1 MRYAILVSSL
11 LAGCVSG
18 PEPVQEM
25 SFVTRAREEQQ
36 KLVDTIAR
44 AGVPDSH
51 FQYTINRAAAS
62 YDYRLKEAARFSE
75 IFEEAKGGRIAAIR
89 RVGYFYQNGV
99 EPIEKNPKEAFT
111 WYELGASKD
120 DPECIMKLG
129 ECYYFGL
136 GVAKDEARA
145 TGLLKRAASLGT
157 KSPRFDAN
165 FFEPKTSYVTI
176 GVREREQFVESMRL
190 GQGGSNRVDVGAS
203 SGGTAE
209 LVVTFECDPNGIA
222 SWQTGMREFNGMSV
236 VAPSR
241 DIYLQIV
248 AAKIA
253 FIQSANRMDLHVL
266 YGQGSENEKYTKY
279 LELLKATRAAKAEL
293 KRLVTRYGN

>member
-11 LAGCVSG
+11 LAGCVSA

-51 FQYTINRAAAS
+51 FQYSINRAASS

-75 IFEEAKGGRIAAIR
+75 IYEEAKGGRIAAIR

-99 EPIEKNPKEAFT
+99 EPIEKNLHVAFT

-136 GVAKDEARA
+136 GVAKDEDRA

-165 FFEPKTSYVTI
+165 FFEPKTSYVAI
-176 GVREREQFVESMRL
+176 GVREREQFV
-190 GQGGSNRVDVGAS
+190 GSY

-241 DIYLQIV
+241 DIYLQVV